1 MSTNLFGAG
10 LINYWLV
17 IVVTGNCS
25 YTYVFVVTCNC
36 SYTYVFVVPRK
47 TPFLRGK
54 LWYWVAVYAVRVI
67 TVYGVR
73 VKVGV
78 IPNPNPNPIYIV
90 YHTPDADTK
99 TLCVNRLK

>member
-25 YTYVFVVTCNC
+25 YTYVFVVTGNCSYTYIFVVTGNC

-47 TPFLRGK
+47 NSLPTGK
-54 LWYWVAVYAVRVI
+54 TVVLGCRVCSKSYNGI
-67 TVYGVR
+67 WG
-73 VKVGV
+73 KG
-78 IPNPNPNPIYIV
+78 
-90 YHTPDADTK
+90 
-99 TLCVNRLK
+99 